1 VTQGPRP
8 PTLRNVDSVGLG
20 NLSEGIRGVEVAPRV
35 GLFGLVEA
43 PGVGFGEEV
52 DGKFC

>member
-1 VTQGPRP
+1 MPGPRP

-20 NLSEGIRGVEVAPRV
+20 NLSEGIRGVEVAPRI
-35 GLFGLVEA
+35 GLLGGPVEE
-43 PGVGFGEEV
+43 PGAGIGEEL